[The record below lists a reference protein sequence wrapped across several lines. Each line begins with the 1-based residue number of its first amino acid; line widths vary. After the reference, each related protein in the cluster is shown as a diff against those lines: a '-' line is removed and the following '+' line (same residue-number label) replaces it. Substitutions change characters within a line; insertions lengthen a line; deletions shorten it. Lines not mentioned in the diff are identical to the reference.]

1 MCLELCF
8 IISSQVYLPVD
19 DLGKFLVLY
28 LNTNTTSRVFYDVTA
43 VSYLQVQPPCYCMH
57 YLLYSSDL
65 SFISP
70 CFFFYLTNTPIFS
83 CDFTSFFC
91 LLPLSP
97 LLDLRYFALL
107 FMIHHLLVSSQF
119 SHGLECRLNAWHSKP
134 LCLLQNMTYYL
145 YNFQFWFFRMAN
157 NLIIL

>member
-8 IISSQVYLPVD
+8 IISWQVYLPVD

-43 VSYLQVQPPCYCMH
+43 VSY
-57 YLLYSSDL
+57 YSSDL

-83 CDFTSFFC
+83 CDFTSFFW

-97 LLDLRYFALL
+97 LLDLCYFALL
-107 FMIHHLLVSSQF
+107 FMIHHLLVSSRL